1 MTRFGRAQEHLRRVA
16 YPATLVLALLLAGCA
31 TTPDPSAN
39 VPTPVPAPT
48 EARLPPLTTRDH
60 SRILAAFGG
69 EYDASAIERLAG
81 EILDRLGAASDR
93 PDQRYRLTVL
103 NSPSV
108 NAFALPSGHLY
119 ITRGMLGLINDVS
132 EFAAVLGHEM
142 AHVSAR
148 HANQREDQVR
158 TSELVAVMRA
168 RLLNDLAGAEQRREA
183 ARVSLA
189 SFSRSQELEAD
200 AIGVKLLAKAGF
212 DPYGASR
219 FLQSMERN
227 AAMRSQTQAASGG
240 PDFLASHP
248 STPERIRQAILVAR
262 QYSGPDGVPRD
273 KERYL
278 RALEGLTYG
287 EDPRQGFVRGRSF
300 VHPRLGFTVTAPEGF
315 TLENSRSAVTGLG
328 PNDMAIRLDV
338 VRVPANQTLQSY
350 LGSGWIDGL
359 TESSVEAVTV
369 NGFQAATALARGPD
383 WSFRIFVVRFGG
395 EVYRLIYAARDLN
408 AEVDQMFRSS
418 MESFRRLTPAEAAV
432 RQVRIRMVRAGEGDT
447 VDSFVSRMQVA
458 DRADERFRVLNGLGP
473 GEQPRGGELVKIIQE

>member
-1 MTRFGRAQEHLRRVA
+1 MA
-16 YPATLVLALLLAGCA
+16 LALSLAGCA
-31 TTPDPSAN
+31 NTPDPTLGP
-39 VPTPVPAPT
+39 PTPEPAPT

-69 EYDASAIERLAG
+69 EYDAPAIERLG
-81 EILDRLGAASDR
+81 MEILEKLAAASDR

-103 NSPSV
+103 NSPSI
-108 NAFALPSGHLY
+108 NAFALPSGHIY
-119 ITRGMLGLINDVS
+119 VTRGMLGLINDTN

-148 HANQREDQVR
+148 HASQREDQVR

-189 SFSRSQELEAD
+189 GFSRTQELEAD
-200 AIGVKLLAKAGF
+200 AIGVRLLAKAGF

-219 FLQSMERN
+219 FLQTMERN
-227 AAMRSQTQAASGG
+227 AALRSAAQTASGG

-248 STPERIRQAILVAR
+248 TTPERIRQAVLVAR

-273 KERYL
+273 RERYL
-278 RALEGLTYG
+278 KALDGITFG

-300 VHPRLGFTVTAPEGF
+300 IHPRLGFTVAAPEGF

-338 VRVPANQTLQSY
+338 VRVPSNQSLRAY
-350 LGSGWIDGL
+350 LTSGWIDGL
-359 TESSVEAVTV
+359 AENSVEEVTV
-369 NGFQAATALARGPD
+369 NGFQAATAMARGPD
-383 WSFRIFVVRFGG
+383 WSFRIYIVRFGS
-395 EVYRLIYAARDLN
+395 EVYRLIYAARELN
-408 AEVDQMFRSS
+408 GEVDAMFRHS
-418 MESFRRLTPAEAAV
+418 METFRRLTSAEQAV
-432 RQVRIRMVRAGEGDT
+432 RPLRIKTARAGEGDT
-447 VDSFVSRMQVA
+447 VEAFAPKMQVP

>member
-1 MTRFGRAQEHLRRVA
+1 MIRFGRAQKHLRWA
-16 YPATLVLALLLAGCA
+16 AGPATLALTLLLAACA
-31 TTPDPSAN
+31 TAPDPAAN
-39 VPTPVPAPT
+39 VPTPTPAPT

-60 SRILAAFGG
+60 SRILTAFGG
-69 EYDASAIERLAG
+69 EYDAPAIQRLASD
-81 EILDRLGAASDR
+81 ILDRLGAASDR

-103 NSPSV
+103 NSPSI

-119 ITRGMLGLINDVS
+119 ITRGMLALINDVS

-168 RLLNDLAGAEQRREA
+168 RLLNDVAGAEQRREA

-189 SFSRSQELEAD
+189 SFSRTQELEAD
-200 AIGVKLLAKAGF
+200 AIGVRLLAKAGF

-219 FLQSMERN
+219 FLQTMERN
-227 AAMRSQTQAASGG
+227 AALRSQAQAASGG
-240 PDFLASHP
+240 PDFMASHP
-248 STPERIRQAILVAR
+248 TTPERIRQAVLVAR
-262 QYSGPDGVPRD
+262 QYSGPDGMPRD
-273 KERYL
+273 RERYL
-278 RALEGLTYG
+278 RALDGVTYG

-315 TLENSRSAVTGLG
+315 TLENSRAAVTGLG

-338 VRVPANQTLQSY
+338 VRVPSNQSLTAY

-359 TESSVEAVTV
+359 AESSVEAVTV
-369 NGFQAATALARGPD
+369 NGFQAATAIARGPD
-383 WSFRIFVVRFGG
+383 WSFRIFVVRFGS

-408 AEVDQMFRSS
+408 GEVDQMFRAS
-418 MESFRRLTPAEAAV
+418 METFRRLTAAEAAV
-432 RQVRIRMVRAGEGDT
+432 KQVRIRMVRAGQGDT
-447 VDSFVSRMQVA
+447 VETFLPRMHAVDRPA
-458 DRADERFRVLNGLGP
+458 DRFRVLNGLGP
-473 GEQPRGGELVKIIQE
+473 DEEPRGGELVKTIQE